1 VILRLLVLALALQS
15 GFAES
20 APAQAPTRDD
30 IRKLLLLT
38 GADKIA
44 LQVVEQMV
52 ASFKTTAP
60 NVSQGFWDQ
69 FIAEVDP
76 KDFIEMAVPAYEQH
90 LSAADVAAAIAY
102 YQTEGGRHF
111 VAAQP
116 LIMKDT
122 MAAGE
127 AWGAALGAKIA
138 KRLQEQQAAA
148 PAVPPAAPQPA
159 AGAK

>member
-1 VILRLLVLALALQS
+1 MILRLLVLALALQS
-15 GFAES
+15 GFAET
-20 APAQAPTRDD
+20 APPQSPTRDD

-60 NVSQGFWDQ
+60 NVSQAFWDQ